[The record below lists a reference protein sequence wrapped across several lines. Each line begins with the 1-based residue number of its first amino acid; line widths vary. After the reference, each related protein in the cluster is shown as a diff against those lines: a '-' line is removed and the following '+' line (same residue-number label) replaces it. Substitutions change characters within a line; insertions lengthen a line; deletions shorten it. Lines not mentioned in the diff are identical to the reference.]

1 MPNENGEY
9 DPQDAELTDD
19 AKDTLRMGGIF
30 NKKKAKDMASGLA
43 SLGQLTQQA
52 ETFAEKTHIMEAAMQ
67 EMSDNPTS
75 IFTEWQLEDNN
86 TLIGIVATKKSG
98 RERRIQ
104 RNSREQAVSA
114 QVWKIKE
121 SRDNETQKLEK
132 DAYKRDVQE
141 NIVNIDTSKTEEAEA
156 LYDETQEKSQEKQNE
171 MLSNMSNISA
181 TITAFSDNMTRL
193 SALEAKSQ
201 SVDRG

>member
-19 AKDTLRMGGIF
+19 AKDTLRMSGIF
-30 NKKKAKDMASGLA
+30 NKKKAQAMASGLA

-52 ETFAEKTHIMEAAMQ
+52 KTFEEKTKIMDAAMKK
-67 EMSDNPTS
+67 MSEKSTS
-75 IFTEWQLEDNN
+75 IFTDWKLDRDN

-98 RERRIQ
+98 KERRIQ
-104 RNSREQAVSA
+104 RNSREEAVSA
-114 QVWKIKE
+114 QVWKITE
-121 SRDNETQKLEK
+121 SRGSEKQKLEK

-156 LYDETQEKSQEKQNE
+156 LYDETQEKSQEKQTD

-181 TITAFSDNMTRL
+181 TLTEFSTNMTRL
-193 SALEAKSQ
+193 SELEATIQ
-201 SVDRG
+201 VVELG